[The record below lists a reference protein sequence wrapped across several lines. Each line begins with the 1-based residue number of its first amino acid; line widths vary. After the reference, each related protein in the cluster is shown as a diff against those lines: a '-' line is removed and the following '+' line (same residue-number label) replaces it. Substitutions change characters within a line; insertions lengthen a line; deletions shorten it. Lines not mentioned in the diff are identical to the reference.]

1 MMPVMSKVLHDP
13 LTRLGQPHCLPPSKL
28 QSMIRWFIVI
38 FLALMVFSWLTPW
51 LHKLGFG
58 KLPGD
63 LRFRLFGREWFVP
76 LTTTILLS
84 LVASL
89 ISQWV

>member
-1 MMPVMSKVLHDP
+1 MFISWFTP
-13 LTRLGQPHCLPPSKL
+13 LLN
-28 QSMIRWFIVI
+28 
-38 FLALMVFSWLTPW
+38 
-51 LHKLGFG
+51 KLGFG

-76 LTTTILLS
+76 LTTTIILS

-89 ISQWV
+89 LSKLV